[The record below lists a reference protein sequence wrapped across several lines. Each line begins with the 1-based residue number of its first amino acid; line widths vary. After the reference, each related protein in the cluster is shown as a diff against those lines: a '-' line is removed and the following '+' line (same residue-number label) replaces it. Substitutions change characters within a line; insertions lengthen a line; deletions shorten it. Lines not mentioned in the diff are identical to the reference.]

1 MVETIGAPVI
11 ASIML
16 LVVGAVVLLFGPLI
30 VANVYNAMTPSLGN
44 IGGSGKSAAENATSL
59 STNLSVNRT
68 ISNFYSAVNITGVAL
83 ILIGVG
89 ALFWALR
96 GGLGVGF

>member
-1 MVETIGAPVI
+1 MVMGSPVI
-11 ASIML
+11 ASILL

-30 VANVYNAMTPSLGN
+30 VANVYIAMEPTLGG
-44 IGGSGKSAAENATSL
+44 IGGSGHSAEENATSL
-59 STNLSVNRT
+59 ALNTSVDRT
-68 ISNFYSAVNITGVAL
+68 LSNFYSAINITGVAL

>member
-1 MVETIGAPVI
+1 MAEMGAPVI
-11 ASIML
+11 ASILL
-16 LVVGAVVLLFGPLI
+16 LVTGAVVLLFGPLI
-30 VANVYNAMTPSLGN
+30 VANVYVAMQPALSDA
-44 IGGSGKSAAENATSL
+44 GSTDLN
-59 STNLSVNRT
+59 NSVSRT
-68 ISNFYSAVNITGVAL
+68 LSNFYSAVNITGVAL

>member
-1 MVETIGAPVI
+1 MATMGAPVI
-11 ASIML
+11 ASILL

-30 VANVYNAMTPSLGN
+30 VANVYLAMIPALSDA
-44 IGGSGKSAAENATSL
+44 GSADLN
-59 STNLSVNRT
+59 NSVDRT
-68 ISNFYSAVNITGVAL
+68 LSNFYSAVNITGVAL